1 LGEKNMKKIQLISL
15 GITAIFV
22 LGFVGTANIAAY
34 GVAPNQSVS
43 KVAIVYST
51 GGLGDNSFNDAA
63 KAGLDAAKA
72 THGDA
77 LEVKEACESSCTVA
91 DITTQLAALEAEG
104 VYDLIIGIG
113 FSAGDGVTAAASN
126 SSTNFMIIDSV
137 VDLPNVASVTFK
149 EHEGSFLA
157 GALAAMVTTTKKLG
171 FLGGLDIPLINKF
184 GAGFEHGTKYIDS
197 TISVTVAYSPDPNN
211 PWGDLAGGKQV
222 AETMIEAGADVV
234 YAAAGGTGLGV
245 FDAVSAANN
254 ASTDGA
260 KFYGVGVDSNQDGLS
275 EGNVLTSMLKRVD
288 VAVETQIDAVVGGT
302 WAAGVTE
309 LGLAEDGVGITDM
322 AFTNDAKTAD
332 HDGDGTSNY
341 DEVSALKA
349 EIVAGNI
356 VVVSDYDALNALTFT
371 ATPETASAPFPLM
384 ASFLAVFSAI
394 GLVRRRN

>member
-1 LGEKNMKKIQLISL
+1 MKKIQLISL

-113 FSAGDGVTAAASN
+113 FSAGDGVTAAAN
-126 SSTNFMIIDSV
+126 GSSTNFMIIDSV

-184 GAGFEHGTKYIDS
+184 GAGFEHGAKYIDS

-371 ATPETASAPFPLM
+371 ATPETASAPFPIM

>member
-184 GAGFEHGTKYIDS
+184 GAGFEHGAKYIDS

>member
-1 LGEKNMKKIQLISL
+1 MKKIQLISL

-184 GAGFEHGTKYIDS
+184 GAGFEHGAKYIDS

>member
-1 LGEKNMKKIQLISL
+1 MKKIQLISL

-34 GVAPNQSVS
+34 GVAPNQTVS
-43 KVAIVYST
+43 KVAVVYST

-63 KAGLDAAKA
+63 KAGITAALA
-72 THGDA
+72 THGDS
-77 LEVKEACESSCTVA
+77 LTVDEACTSGCDVA
-91 DITTQLAALEAEG
+91 DISAALLDYG
-104 VYDLIIGIG
+104 GGTYDLVIGIG
-113 FSAGDGVTAAASN
+113 FSAADGVTAAAEAN
-126 SSTNFMIIDSV
+126 PSTNFMIIDSV
-137 VDLPNVASVTFK
+137 VDLTNVASVTFK

-184 GAGFEHGTKYIDS
+184 GAGFEHGAKYIDS
-197 TISVTVAYSPDPNN
+197 TITVTVAYSPDPNN

-260 KFYGVGVDSNQDGLS
+260 MFYGVGVDSNQDGLS

-288 VAVETQIDAVVGGT
+288 VAVETQIAAVVGGT
-302 WAAGVTE
+302 WASGLTE

-322 AFTNDAKTAD
+322 EFTNAAKTAD
-332 HDGDGTSNY
+332 HDGDGTSNF
-341 DEVSALKA
+341 DEVAALKA

-356 VVVSDYDALNALTFT
+356 AVVSDYDALNALTFT
-371 ATPETASAPFPLM
+371 ATPETASAPFPIM

>member
-1 LGEKNMKKIQLISL
+1 MKKIQLISL

-113 FSAGDGVTAAASN
+113 FSAGDGVTAAAN
-126 SSTNFMIIDSV
+126 GSSTNFMIIDSV

-184 GAGFEHGTKYIDS
+184 GAGFEHGAKYIDS
-197 TISVTVAYSPDPNN
+197 TITVTVAYSPDPNN

-371 ATPETASAPFPLM
+371 ATPETASAPFPIM

>member
-1 LGEKNMKKIQLISL
+1 MKKIQLISL

-34 GVAPNQSVS
+34 GVAPNQTVS
-43 KVAIVYST
+43 KVAVVYST

-63 KAGLDAAKA
+63 KAGITAALA
-72 THGDA
+72 THGDS
-77 LEVKEACESSCTVA
+77 LTVDEACTSGCDVA
-91 DITTQLAALEAEG
+91 AISAALLEYGADES
-104 VYDLIIGIG
+104 YDLVIGIG
-113 FSAGDGVTAAASN
+113 FSAADGVNTAALQN
-126 SSTNFMIIDSV
+126 KTNFMIIDSV
-137 VDLPNVASVTFK
+137 VALDNVASVTFK

-184 GAGFEHGTKYIDS
+184 GAGFEHGAKYIDS
-197 TISVTVAYSPDPNN
+197 TITVTVAYSPDPNN

-222 AETMIEAGADVV
+222 AETMMDAGADVV

-371 ATPETASAPFPLM
+371 ATPETASAPFPII

>member
-1 LGEKNMKKIQLISL
+1 MKKIQLISL

-113 FSAGDGVTAAASN
+113 FSAGDGVTAAAN
-126 SSTNFMIIDSV
+126 GSSTNFMIIDSV

-171 FLGGLDIPLINKF
+171 FLGGLDIPLIN
-184 GAGFEHGTKYIDS
+184 
-197 TISVTVAYSPDPNN
+197 
-211 PWGDLAGGKQV
+211 
-222 AETMIEAGADVV
+222 
-234 YAAAGGTGLGV
+234 
-245 FDAVSAANN
+245 
-254 ASTDGA
+254 
-260 KFYGVGVDSNQDGLS
+260 
-275 EGNVLTSMLKRVD
+275 
-288 VAVETQIDAVVGGT
+288 
-302 WAAGVTE
+302 
-309 LGLAEDGVGITDM
+309 
-322 AFTNDAKTAD
+322 
-332 HDGDGTSNY
+332 
-341 DEVSALKA
+341 
-349 EIVAGNI
+349 
-356 VVVSDYDALNALTFT
+356 
-371 ATPETASAPFPLM
+371 
-384 ASFLAVFSAI
+384 
-394 GLVRRRN
+394 

>member
-1 LGEKNMKKIQLISL
+1 MKKIQLISL

-184 GAGFEHGTKYIDS
+184 GAGFEHGAKYIDS
-197 TISVTVAYSPDPNN
+197 TITVTVAYSPDPNN

-371 ATPETASAPFPLM
+371 ATPETASAPFPIM

>member
-1 LGEKNMKKIQLISL
+1 MKKIQLISL

-113 FSAGDGVTAAASN
+113 FSAGDGVTAAAN
-126 SSTNFMIIDSV
+126 ESSTNFMIIDSV

-184 GAGFEHGTKYIDS
+184 GAGFEHGAKYIDS

-356 VVVSDYDALNALTFT
+356 VVASDYDALNALTFT
-371 ATPETASAPFPLM
+371 ATPETASAPFPII

>member
-1 LGEKNMKKIQLISL
+1 MKKIQLISL

-113 FSAGDGVTAAASN
+113 FSAGDGVTAAAN
-126 SSTNFMIIDSV
+126 GSSTNFMIIDSV

-184 GAGFEHGTKYIDS
+184 GAGFEHGAKYIDS

-356 VVVSDYDALNALTFT
+356 VVASDYDALNALTFT
-371 ATPETASAPFPLM
+371 ATPETASAPFPII

>member
-1 LGEKNMKKIQLISL
+1 MKKIQLISL

-113 FSAGDGVTAAASN
+113 FSAGDGVTAAAN
-126 SSTNFMIIDSV
+126 GSSTNFMIIDSV

-184 GAGFEHGTKYIDS
+184 GAGFEHGAKYIDS

>member
-1 LGEKNMKKIQLISL
+1 MKKIQLISL

-63 KAGLDAAKA
+63 KAGLDAAKE

-113 FSAGDGVTAAASN
+113 FSAGDGVTAAAN
-126 SSTNFMIIDSV
+126 GSSTNFMIIDSV

-184 GAGFEHGTKYIDS
+184 GAGFEHGAKYIDS
-197 TISVTVAYSPDPNN
+197 TITVTVAYSPDPNN

-309 LGLAEDGVGITDM
+309 LGLAEGGVGITDM
-322 AFTNDAKTAD
+322 EFTPEAKTGD
-332 HDGDGTSNY
+332 HDGDGTSNF
-341 DEVSALKA
+341 DEVAALA
-349 EIVAGNI
+349 DEIKAGNI

-371 ATPETASAPFPLM
+371 ATPETASAPFPIM

>member
-1 LGEKNMKKIQLISL
+1 M
-15 GITAIFV
+15 
-22 LGFVGTANIAAY
+22 GTANIAAY

-113 FSAGDGVTAAASN
+113 FSAGDGVTAAAN
-126 SSTNFMIIDSV
+126 GSSTNFMIIDSV

-157 GALAAMVTTTKKLG
+157 GALAAMVSTTKKLG

-184 GAGFEHGTKYIDS
+184 GAGFEHGAKYIDS
-197 TISVTVAYSPDPNN
+197 TITVTVAYSPDPNN

-309 LGLAEDGVGITDM
+309 LGLAEGGVGITLSLIHISEP
-322 AFTNDAKTAD
+322 TRP
-332 HDGDGTSNY
+332 Y
-341 DEVSALKA
+341 
-349 EIVAGNI
+349 
-356 VVVSDYDALNALTFT
+356 
-371 ATPETASAPFPLM
+371 
-384 ASFLAVFSAI
+384 
-394 GLVRRRN
+394 

>member
-1 LGEKNMKKIQLISL
+1 MKKIQLISL

-113 FSAGDGVTAAASN
+113 FSAGDGVTAAAN
-126 SSTNFMIIDSV
+126 GSSTNFMIIDSV

-184 GAGFEHGTKYIDS
+184 GAGFEHGAKYIDS

-356 VVVSDYDALNALTFT
+356 VVVSDYDALNKLTFT
-371 ATPETASAPFPLM
+371 ATPETASAPFPIM

>member
-1 LGEKNMKKIQLISL
+1 MKKIQLISL

-34 GVAPNQSVS
+34 GVAPNQTVS
-43 KVAIVYST
+43 KVAVVYST

-63 KAGLDAAKA
+63 KAGITAALA
-72 THGDA
+72 THGDS
-77 LEVKEACESSCTVA
+77 LTVDEACTSGCDVA
-91 DITTQLAALEAEG
+91 AISAALSAYGEDDS
-104 VYDLIIGIG
+104 YDLVIGIG
-113 FSAGDGVTAAASN
+113 FSAADGVNTAALLN
-126 SSTNFMIIDSV
+126 KTNFMIIDSV
-137 VDLPNVASVTFK
+137 VDLDNVASVTFK

-184 GAGFEHGTKYIDS
+184 GAGFEHGAKYIDS
-197 TISVTVAYSPDPNN
+197 TITVTVAYSPDPNN

-222 AETMIEAGADVV
+222 AETMMDAGADVV

-288 VAVETQIDAVVGGT
+288 VAVETQIAAVVGGT

-309 LGLAEDGVGITDM
+309 LGLAEGGVGITDM
-322 AFTNDAKTAD
+322 EFTNEAKTGD
-332 HDGDGTSNY
+332 HDGDGTSNF
-341 DEVSALKA
+341 DEVAALA
-349 EIVAGNI
+349 DEIKAGNI

-371 ATPETASAPFPLM
+371 ATPETASAPFPII
-384 ASFLAVFSAI
+384 ASFIAVISAI

>member
-1 LGEKNMKKIQLISL
+1 MKKIQLISL

-34 GVAPNQSVS
+34 GVTPNQSVS

-63 KAGLDAAKA
+63 KAGLDAAKT

-113 FSAGDGVTAAASN
+113 FSAGDGVTAAAN
-126 SSTNFMIIDSV
+126 GSSTNFMIIDSV

-184 GAGFEHGTKYIDS
+184 GAGFEHGAKYIDS

-254 ASTDGA
+254 ASADGA

-371 ATPETASAPFPLM
+371 ATPETASAPFPIM

>member
-1 LGEKNMKKIQLISL
+1 MKKIQLISL

-113 FSAGDGVTAAASN
+113 FSAGDGVTAAAN
-126 SSTNFMIIDSV
+126 GSSTNFMIIDSV

-184 GAGFEHGTKYIDS
+184 GAGFEHGAKYIDS
-197 TISVTVAYSPDPNN
+197 TITVTVSYSPDPNN

-222 AETMIEAGADVV
+222 AETMIEAGADIV

-356 VVVSDYDALNALTFT
+356 VVVSDYDALNKLTFT
-371 ATPETASAPFPLM
+371 ATPETASAPFPIM

>member
-1 LGEKNMKKIQLISL
+1 MKKIQLISL

-113 FSAGDGVTAAASN
+113 FSAGDGVTAAAN
-126 SSTNFMIIDSV
+126 GSSTNFMIIDSV

-184 GAGFEHGTKYIDS
+184 GAGFEHGAKYIDS
-197 TISVTVAYSPDPNN
+197 TISVTVAYSPYPNN

-356 VVVSDYDALNALTFT
+356 VVASDYDALNALTFT
-371 ATPETASAPFPLM
+371 ATPETASAPFPIM

>member
-1 LGEKNMKKIQLISL
+1 MKKIQLISL

-113 FSAGDGVTAAASN
+113 FSAGDGVTAAAN
-126 SSTNFMIIDSV
+126 GSSTNFMIIDSV

-184 GAGFEHGTKYIDS
+184 GAGFEHGAKYIDS
-197 TISVTVAYSPDPNN
+197 TITVTVAYSPDPNN

-371 ATPETASAPFPLM
+371 ATPETASAPFPII